1 MEDKRILGFINE
13 VKNKIPFTVIS
24 EKQKKIIDN
33 LFFIFI
39 YFLFFKF
46 KLKNIFYLFLN
57 LFIQVTKLENKIFFK

>member
-1 MEDKRILGFINE
+1 MLGFINE